1 MKPKKYRV
9 LNTHDY
15 KSENKIVHEY
25 DIIVDMN
32 KNGHEVTTLLRS
44 HNEVWSEGGRGE
56 EIISL
61 IDTGDMMI
69 FPKKEFAGDV
79 EYDKFAELFVLL
91 SFLNRTDSMP
101 LYKGTIEEVTDT
113 KTYEI

>member
-32 KNGHEVTTLLRS
+32 EEGIEVTTLYRS
-44 HNEVWSEGGRGE
+44 HNDIWSESIRGE
-56 EIISL
+56 EIVYL
-61 IDTGDMMI
+61 IDTGETMI
-69 FPKKEFAGDV
+69 FPKKIFSGDV
-79 EYDKFAELFVLL
+79 GYDKFAELFVLL

-101 LYKGTIEEVTDT
+101 LYKGTIEEVTDIQ
-113 KTYEI
+113 TYEI

>member
-32 KNGHEVTTLLRS
+32 EEGIEVITLYRS
-44 HNEVWSEGGRGE
+44 HDETWSEHIRGE

-61 IDTGDMMI
+61 MDTGGMI
-69 FPKKEFAGDV
+69 VFPKKKFAGDV
-79 EYDKFAELFVLL
+79 EYDKFAELFILL
-91 SFLNRTDSMP
+91 CFLNKTESMP
-101 LYKGTIEEVTDT
+101 LYKGTIEEVTDIQ
-113 KTYEI
+113 TYEI